1 MSVMGAGKPIP
12 SLGTDSLPSSSVGES
27 SGRKIAEASS
37 SAPKAQ
43 GLRYRVGMAYPLEIT
58 GQDTS
63 GVRFAES
70 THTQFIMRD
79 GITLVTKRRLSP
91 GSCIEIRRSLKKLA
105 SGQVV
110 GQTGFTKSGNVYAV
124 KVAGDP
130 GLLWGINFPELPEQ
144 DRVELTC
151 LLACKACHAQA
162 VVQLT
167 AVEYEL
173 LAGSERVHRRCEGC
187 GEISIWKRVPNSAG
201 TAVGGHTGRKA
212 TGANRRRYS
221 RVSVKLWGYIVE
233 GGNEDSVPIVDMSRD
248 GIRFRSLSKYEPDQV
263 VQVAVAYM
271 AGTANIFVPGRVVW
285 RSGEG
290 NEEYEYGLRFMSRSP
305 IM

>member
-1 MSVMGAGKPIP
+1 MSSDVRDAAGA
-12 SLGTDSLPSSSVGES
+12 S
-27 SGRKIAEASS
+27 SG
-37 SAPKAQ
+37 APKTQ
-43 GLRYRVGMAYPLEIT
+43 GLRYRVGMAYPLEIA
-58 GQDTS
+58 GQDES
-63 GVRFAES
+63 GCRFAES

-79 GITLVTKRRLSP
+79 GVTLVTARRLEP
-91 GSCIEIRRSLKKLA
+91 GSFVEIRRSHKKVA

-130 GLLWGINFPELPEQ
+130 ELLWGINFPELLEH
-144 DRVELTC
+144 DRVALTC
-151 LLACKACHAQA
+151 LLACKSCRAQG

-173 LAGSERVHRRCEGC
+173 LASSERVHRRCESC
-187 GEISIWKRVPNSAG
+187 GDVSIWKRVPDSG
-201 TAVGGHTGRKA
+201 LPSTQGKKA
-212 TGANRRRYS
+212 DAKNRRRYS

-248 GIRFRSLSKYEPDQV
+248 GIRFRSSLKYEPDQV

-285 RSGEG
+285 CSGEENG
-290 NEEYEYGLRFMSRSP
+290 EYQYGLRFMSRSP